1 MQFRKSL
8 KLVLAIAAALF
19 LCSDSLAQEQ
29 TGSFTSIIRKGKK
42 ASSVPISDSTLK
54 FEVILPGEKLATIL
68 VREGEMAKIGD
79 LDKGYAFALVPVIN
93 TGKDSASF
101 NIFRL
106 TQDESGN
113 ESVRE
118 VERINVR
125 LENPVTTNTEPPFRI
140 TLLSIEQPTSSLSP
154 DKPEK
159 TGASD

>member
-1 MQFRKSL
+1 
-8 KLVLAIAAALF
+8 
-19 LCSDSLAQEQ
+19 
-29 TGSFTSIIRKGKK
+29 
-42 ASSVPISDSTLK
+42 
-54 FEVILPGEKLATIL
+54 
-68 VREGEMAKIGD
+68 MAKIGD

-93 TGKDSASF
+93 TGNDSALF

-154 DKPEK
+154 DKPK
-159 TGASD
+159 KNRSK